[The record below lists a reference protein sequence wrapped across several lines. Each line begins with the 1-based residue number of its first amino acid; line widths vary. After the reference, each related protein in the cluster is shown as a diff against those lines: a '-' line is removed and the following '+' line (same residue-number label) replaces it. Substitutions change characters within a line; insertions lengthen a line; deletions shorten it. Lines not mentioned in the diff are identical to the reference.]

1 MENTNETVK
10 NDLAW
15 LDPTKRHDAVLLI
28 DITNG
33 NPNGDPDAENQPR
46 SNPLDM
52 RGLMTDVSIKRKIR
66 NYISAARPADSES
79 DDGNADNARYK
90 IYVESGVAL
99 NGRHQRAYTALKI
112 PAKSKDRSEQM
123 QAQRWMCDN
132 FFDVRMFGAVMSTG
146 DYNCGQLKGPVQI
159 GFASSIDPIYP
170 LDQSITRMAVT
181 NEKDLSKE
189 RTMGRKSIVP
199 YGLYRAHIY
208 YSPHFGDR
216 TGVTEEDL
224 ELFWKSLQMMWD
236 LDNSSARTG
245 MACRGLYVFSHDNP
259 LGDAPAYKLLDQIRV
274 EKNPSVEYPSRFTD
288 YEISTPTAGEI
299 SPGITFSGNLA

>member
-1 MENTNETVK
+1 
-10 NDLAW
+10 
-15 LDPTKRHDAVLLI
+15 
-28 DITNG
+28 
-33 NPNGDPDAENQPR
+33 
-46 SNPLDM
+46 
-52 RGLMTDVSIKRKIR
+52 MTDVSIKRKIR

-99 NGRHQRAYTALKI
+99 NGRHRRAYTALNL
-112 PAKSKDRSEQM
+112 PAKKTDRSQQM
-123 QAQRWMCDN
+123 EAQRWMCDN

-146 DYNCGQLKGPVQI
+146 DHNCGQLKGPIQI
-159 GFASSIDPIYP
+159 GFASSIDPINP

-181 NEKDLSKE
+181 KESDLSKE
-189 RTMGRKSIVP
+189 RTMGRKAIVP

-208 YSPHFGDR
+208 YSPHFGVQ

-259 LGDAPAYKLLDQIRV
+259 LGDAPAHKLLDQVEV
-274 EKNPSVEYPSRFTD
+274 EKNPAVEYPSRFTD
-288 YEISTPTAGEI
+288 YKVTAPASGVVM
-299 SPGITFSGNLA
+299 PGVTCSGDLS